1 MGFAIGS
8 SSAAIS
14 QLILRDLLGIR
25 LMISPYVPIIAVVI
39 WLFVKRSP
47 KLGVEITHT
56 DSTTLLWL
64 LFPAPLAMSYF
75 VVELLPIFVVPL
87 TLFSLAA
94 SSNRFKN
101 RLVGLNNRRFELVAV
116 LIVLFLTLTTA
127 ITSTLLR
134 TFSVAISLIGN
145 DELYDFAHARGF
157 AQWGIRENIN
167 VVGETFSYYKLS
179 HLWLGPIIDQL
190 PPDAILITTSI
201 LPLFLYLLIGSSL
214 WALTNRVFDSRK
226 IANIAAVLIFA
237 QSALPEPYVIERRP
251 LYLFATVFL
260 IAILIM
266 VFATSDTRG
275 VYQFLIFSSAFLMA
289 SIRVQYAAV
298 VFAGILLFQLKNMIQ
313 KRRTALRLI
322 GTILMVLLGFAL
334 SYSIFFRLGT
344 AQTSYLT
351 RPDLFHSSRTVF
363 EALALRVLAPVAIF
377 YLIKSRRTNLLFEM
391 VSISALI
398 FLFFVP
404 SYSGERY
411 PIEII
416 LIVAIP
422 ICAAILAQIVEQNW
436 EKYIYYI
443 CAFSFALGSAS
454 RILYEINKWRD
465 PEALAGIQLLI
476 YRITT
481 DSSYLPIFVFVPI
494 GMLSLLAFGLGRDQP
509 KRQTGTL
516 AIGFCIFSY
525 TFGVFISTE
534 CRSVTTSLRYG
545 TEIFSADNDT
555 TARWLTSDEFK
566 SSIDYLLMSSDRE
579 DVIATNVHRYD
590 EDYSRFG
597 SSLVLSSYTGRR
609 FFLEA
614 PFFDRKD
621 IDDFISVRMQTSLL
635 FPKIPSN
642 ELLEILTIAHVKW
655 FVVDLERTEL
665 RDWEPW
671 ATTRFINDKVA
682 ILELATDIE
691 G

>member
-1 MGFAIGS
+1 
-8 SSAAIS
+8 
-14 QLILRDLLGIR
+14 
-25 LMISPYVPIIAVVI
+25 
-39 WLFVKRSP
+39 
-47 KLGVEITHT
+47 
-56 DSTTLLWL
+56 
-64 LFPAPLAMSYF
+64 
-75 VVELLPIFVVPL
+75 
-87 TLFSLAA
+87 
-94 SSNRFKN
+94 
-101 RLVGLNNRRFELVAV
+101 
-116 LIVLFLTLTTA
+116 
-127 ITSTLLR
+127 
-134 TFSVAISLIGN
+134 
-145 DELYDFAHARGF
+145 
-157 AQWGIRENIN
+157 
-167 VVGETFSYYKLS
+167 
-179 HLWLGPIIDQL
+179 
-190 PPDAILITTSI
+190 
-201 LPLFLYLLIGSSL
+201 
-214 WALTNRVFDSRK
+214 
-226 IANIAAVLIFA
+226 
-237 QSALPEPYVIERRP
+237 
-251 LYLFATVFL
+251 
-260 IAILIM
+260 
-266 VFATSDTRG
+266 
-275 VYQFLIFSSAFLMA
+275 
-289 SIRVQYAAV
+289 
-298 VFAGILLFQLKNMIQ
+298 
-313 KRRTALRLI
+313 
-322 GTILMVLLGFAL
+322 
-334 SYSIFFRLGT
+334 
-344 AQTSYLT
+344 
-351 RPDLFHSSRTVF
+351 
-363 EALALRVLAPVAIF
+363 
-377 YLIKSRRTNLLFEM
+377 M

-422 ICAAILAQIVEQNW
+422 ICAAILAQIIEQNW

-597 SSLVLSSYTGRR
+597 SSLVLSSNTGRR